1 MTKIDSKGF
10 ISSPALQWH
19 LEDIESAAKWLGVTL
34 TEEEM
39 RSVAVAMFE
48 DNEELAN
55 RIDNILR
62 EEAEETIKHLKSN

>member
-10 ISSPALQWH
+10 ISSPVLQWH
-19 LEDIESAAKWLGVTL
+19 LEDIASEAEWLGITL
-34 TEEEM
+34 SDDEI

-62 EEAEETIKHLKSN
+62 EEAEETIKHLKSK

>member
-10 ISSPALQWH
+10 ISSPVLQWH
-19 LEDIESAAKWLGVTL
+19 LEDIECAANFLGITL
-34 TEEEM
+34 TDDEL

-62 EEAEETIKHLKSN
+62 EEAEETIKHLKAK